1 MATIKICDKCGA
13 THSELLK
20 VKGYRWM
27 KLMDKEDYKHRML
40 IKIDLCDNCEALI
53 QNEIWSFIKGIE
65 Q

>member
-27 KLMDKEDYKHRML
+27 KLMDKDDYKHRML
-40 IKIDLCDNCEALI
+40 IKVDLCDNCEALI
-53 QNEIWSFIKGIE
+53 QNEIVSFLTGIE